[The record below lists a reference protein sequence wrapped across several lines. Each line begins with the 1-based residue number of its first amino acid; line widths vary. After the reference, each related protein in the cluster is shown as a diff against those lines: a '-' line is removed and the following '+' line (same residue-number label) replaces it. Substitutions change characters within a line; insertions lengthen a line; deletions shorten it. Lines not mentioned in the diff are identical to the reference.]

1 TSSVGRKSNDIFA
14 LPGHESTYSVSSK
27 SNAIFALPG
36 HRSTSSVG
44 RKSNVIFGR
53 KLKIDMAAYGWKV
66 RTSPRRNEGDIMITD
81 VRCVA
86 ADFHARYKAQKR
98 ACRYQFDLF
107 NHGSTVY
114 LYTISDNTPCTKEVL
129 NILEEED
136 DQEVE
141 TKLAEE
147 IIRLVDGNDN

>member
-1 TSSVGRKSNDIFA
+1 
-14 LPGHESTYSVSSK
+14 
-27 SNAIFALPG
+27 
-36 HRSTSSVG
+36 
-44 RKSNVIFGR
+44 
-53 KLKIDMAAYGWKV
+53 MAAYGWKV
-66 RTSPRRNEGDIMITD
+66 RTSSRRNEGDIMITD

-98 ACRYQFDLF
+98 ATT
-107 NHGSTVY
+107 HA
-114 LYTISDNTPCTKEVL
+114 CTKEVL